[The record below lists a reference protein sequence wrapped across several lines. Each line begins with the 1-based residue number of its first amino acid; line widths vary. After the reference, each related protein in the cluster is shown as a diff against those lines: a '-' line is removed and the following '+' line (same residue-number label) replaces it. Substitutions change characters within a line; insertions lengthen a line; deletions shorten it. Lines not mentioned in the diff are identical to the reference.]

1 MTDAVDYA
9 TFSPAA
15 PDAVW
20 QEVARLFVECF
31 SAAPYFE
38 EPGELETI
46 MEWGPKQ
53 LRHSGGRLVT
63 ARFDDRLV
71 GFALAHGLRDDPSWQ
86 GILSQLA
93 GETDI
98 AAAALERPER
108 AVIVHELAV
117 REWARGRGIAGGC
130 LALLLRDRTEEQT
143 FIGVYERATDAAS
156 MYRHWQLT
164 DIGRVPMPNG
174 AIALHVL
181 TARTADVA
189 ARVGRSRVEGT
200 RSQR

>member
-9 TFSPAA
+9 TFAPAA

-20 QEVARLFVECF
+20 LDVARLFVECF

-38 EPGELETI
+38 EADELETI
-46 MEWGPKQ
+46 VTWGPEQ

-63 ARFDDRLV
+63 ARLAGRLV

-93 GETDI
+93 GEVDI
-98 AAAALERPER
+98 AAAAVQHPEG
-108 AVIVHELAV
+108 AVVVHELAV
-117 REWARGRGIAGGC
+117 RESARGLGIASAC

-143 FIGVYERATDAAS
+143 FIGVYERATVAAS
-156 MYRHWQLT
+156 MYRHWGLT

-174 AIALHVL
+174 SVALHVL

-189 ARVGRSRVEGT
+189 ARVGRPRVEQA
-200 RSQR
+200 RPLR

>member
-9 TFSPAA
+9 TFSQAA

-20 QEVARLFVECF
+20 LDVARLFVECF
-31 SAAPYFE
+31 SAEPYFE
-38 EPGELETI
+38 EASDLETI
-46 MEWGPKQ
+46 VEWGPEQ

-63 ARFDDRLV
+63 ARLDDRLV

-86 GILSQLA
+86 GILSQLV

-98 AAAALERPER
+98 AAVALEQPER

-117 REWARGRGIAGGC
+117 REDARGLGIAGGC
-130 LALLLRDRTEEQT
+130 LALLLQGRTEEQT

-164 DIGRVPMPNG
+164 DIGQVPMPNG
-174 AIALHVL
+174 AVALHVL
-181 TARTADVA
+181 TARTADVV
-189 ARVGRSRVEGT
+189 ARVGRPRGERA